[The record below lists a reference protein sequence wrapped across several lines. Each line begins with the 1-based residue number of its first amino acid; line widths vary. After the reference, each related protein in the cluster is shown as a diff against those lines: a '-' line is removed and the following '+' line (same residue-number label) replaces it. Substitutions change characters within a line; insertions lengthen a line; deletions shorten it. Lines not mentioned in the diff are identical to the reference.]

1 MTDLVIDYLHPGPFT
16 TIDPGQFWLLQGMTH
31 DPLAICAAAQA
42 LVVAPGEATAFGV
55 SERRTEDQG
64 VRPVR
69 DLLAILAQRLPEPL
83 HHPRSPAARVVGTSR
98 HSATLAC
105 ALLQS
110 KGYAARVRCGFGTRL
125 GRGTLD
131 DLWSTEFWNAG
142 ERRWIRVT
150 PGRPRTD
157 TAVEVASEQGFLT
170 GGEAWQRFRGGGLD
184 ATEFGA
190 EGDGSARD
198 SARISES
205 TVRDLAALC
214 QVEML
219 PGDTWGRM
227 AEARQGRMSVAYD
240 NLIDVVAAVCA
251 RGEAADL
258 ARLFRAPDLAVP
270 PHLIG

>member
-1 MTDLVIDYLHPGPFT
+1 MADLVIDYLHPGPFT
-16 TIDPGQFWLLQGMTH
+16 TIDPGQFWLLQGMTD

-42 LVVAPGEATAFGV
+42 LVVLPGEASALGV
-55 SERRTEDQG
+55 PGRRSEEQSI
-64 VRPVR
+64 RPVR
-69 DLLAILAQRLPEPL
+69 DLMAILAKRLPEPL

-110 KGYAARVRCGFGTRL
+110 KGYAARARCGFSTRL
-125 GRGTLD
+125 GQGVLEDQWT
-131 DLWSTEFWNAG
+131 TEFWSSG
-142 ERRWIRVT
+142 EQRWIRVN
-150 PGRPRTD
+150 PGRPHHGRT
-157 TAVEVASEQGFLT
+157 AEVLSAQSFLT
-170 GGEAWQRFRGGGLD
+170 GGEVWQRFRSGHLD
-184 ATEFGA
+184 TPAFGA
-190 EGDGSARD
+190 DGDDFTRN
-198 SARISES
+198 SARIGAS

-214 QVEML
+214 QLEML